1 MYDEINIPR
10 MAFKFGCVLV
20 SLMLLIGMLNM
31 LHSDNEGKRNM
42 TSGYVTNKEI
52 IYHRATY
59 FRDGVTEYILYFEG
73 EYTNAFDKQTAYT
86 RKICVSE
93 ETFKHYDIGD
103 YFDSKNLI
111 ETDEKEKLV

>member
-1 MYDEINIPR
+1 MYEERNLLK
-10 MAFKFGCVLV
+10 AVFKFGCALVL
-20 SLMLLIGMLNM
+20 LMLCVGMLNM
-31 LHSDNEGKRNM
+31 LLSDNEGKRNV

-86 RKICVSE
+86 KKICVSE
-93 ETFKHYDIGD
+93 ETFKHYDVGD
-103 YFDSKNLI
+103 YFDSKKFI